1 MEESSMSI
9 IEKIEQRRL
18 RTIEAL
24 NQELKSLD
32 EVEKSL
38 NVHYQQ
44 SVTNVLNSLRH
55 SMDEQ
60 ERELIKSKT
69 NEALDLIKQM
79 TQQTRAKKRCKC
91 CKAR

>member
-60 ERELIKSKT
+60 EKELIKSKT

-91 CKAR
+91 